1 MANYAMAI
9 DLDRCVGCGA
19 CVMAC
24 KAEWGVAD
32 KHRRD
37 WVIPIQPEGEFPDA
51 IESTF
56 YVGLCNHCD
65 EPSCVSAC
73 PTGATYKDID
83 GRVLV
88 ESDLCIGCG
97 YCVTACPYGARYLN
111 PETQKVDKCD
121 FCKTR
126 MDAGAKEPA
135 CAEVCISDARIF
147 GDLEDRHS
155 ELWQK
160 LVHHDTR
167 RIATEEVDLKPNVYY
182 LGDEHHVRQILAHF
196 PLKKELTEPPQP
208 AQVWT
213 RWILPL
219 TAAAIGLS
227 FSGQALAFF
236 YQLYK
241 GEPPTEE

>member
-1 MANYAMAI
+1 
-9 DLDRCVGCGA
+9 
-19 CVMAC
+19 
-24 KAEWGVAD
+24 
-32 KHRRD
+32 
-37 WVIPIQPEGEFPDA
+37 
-51 IESTF
+51 
-56 YVGLCNHCD
+56 
-65 EPSCVSAC
+65 
-73 PTGATYKDID
+73 
-83 GRVLV
+83 
-88 ESDLCIGCG
+88 
-97 YCVTACPYGARYLN
+97 
-111 PETQKVDKCD
+111 
-121 FCKTR
+121 

-135 CAEVCISDARIF
+135 CVEVCISDARIF

-155 ELWQK
+155 ELWQN
-160 LVHHDTR
+160 LFHHDTR

-182 LGDEHHVRQILAHF
+182 LGEEHHVRQILAHF

>member
-1 MANYAMAI
+1 
-9 DLDRCVGCGA
+9 
-19 CVMAC
+19 
-24 KAEWGVAD
+24 
-32 KHRRD
+32 
-37 WVIPIQPEGEFPDA
+37 PEGEFPDA

-111 PETQKVDKCD
+111 PESQKVDKCD

-135 CAEVCISDARIF
+135 CVEVCISDARIF
-147 GDLEDRHS
+147 GDLEDRNS
-155 ELWQK
+155 ELWQN